1 MRILLVVHQFL
12 PDHYGGTEQLT
23 SHTGLELLARGHEVH
38 VLTAGAGLGSESSAG
53 VPSKDYD
60 YQGLKVH
67 AVGAVRRRTR
77 LERIRDEYAND
88 LMAGHVRGYVERLQ
102 PDAVHI
108 FNLFN
113 LSGSLLDVFEELDV
127 PVVFTPTSFWPINK
141 TMTLTKPG
149 GELCDGPDELSAN
162 CLECWGAEKYV
173 KPETLPEI
181 ADKREFYR
189 ALARRTLSE
198 PRNEELKPVRL
209 MLERNRYLQERFNRT
224 VDAILSPNE
233 FMSRKLT
240 AHGIDPGLVR
250 LSPYGMNTSGFETAR
265 TPRPESGE
273 IRVGFIGS
281 INQLKGLHV
290 LIEAFKR
297 LPRESGATLRVC
309 GGLNGWPDYAYEV
322 YELAG
327 GDPRIN
333 FAGSFPN
340 EEMVAE
346 LGKIDVLAVP
356 SVWHENTPLVVY
368 SAFAAGI
375 PVVASGTEGLSA
387 IVRHGV
393 NGLLFE
399 PGDAGDLA
407 AQLLRLTE
415 EPDLLEKLG
424 SRASKPRDVKD
435 SVDEML
441 GLYGRLLE
449 KKRRERLAGPVK

>member
-1 MRILLVVHQFL
+1 M
-12 PDHYGGTEQLT
+12 T
-23 SHTGLELLARGHEVH
+23 SHTGLELLNRGHEVH
-38 VLTAGAGLGSESSAG
+38 VLTAGAGLGGESSAR

-67 AVGAVRRRTR
+67 AVGAVRPRTR
-77 LERIRDEYAND
+77 LERIRDEYANEP
-88 LMAGHVRGYVERLQ
+88 MAAHVRGYVERVK

-113 LSGSLLDVFEELDV
+113 LSGSLLDVFEDLAV

-173 KPETLPEI
+173 KPETLPRI
-181 ADKREFYR
+181 SDKREFYR

-198 PRNEELKPVRL
+198 PQNAELRPVRL

-240 AHGIDPGLVR
+240 DHSIDPGLIR

-273 IRVGFIGS
+273 LRVGFIGS
-281 INQLKGLHV
+281 INRLKGLHV
-290 LIEAFKR
+290 LIEAFKL
-297 LPRESGATLRVC
+297 LPRERGATLRVC
-309 GGLNGWPDYAYEV
+309 GGLDGWPDYAREV
-322 YELAG
+322 YEMAG

-333 FAGSFPN
+333 FVGSFPN
-340 EEMVAE
+340 EEMAAE
-346 LGKIDVLAVP
+346 LGKIDVLTVP

-387 IVRHGV
+387 IVHHGV

-399 PGDAGDLA
+399 PGNAGDLT
-407 AQLLRLTE
+407 AQLRRLLE
-415 EPDLLEKLG
+415 EPELLEKLG
-424 SRASKPRDVKD
+424 SRASTTRSVED

-441 GLYGRLLE
+441 DIYGRISSE
-449 KKRRERLAGPVK
+449 KKRERVSGPS

>member
-1 MRILLVVHQFL
+1 LRILLVVHQFL

-53 VPSKDYD
+53 VPSREYD

-102 PDAVHI
+102 PEAIHI

-141 TMTLTKPG
+141 TMLLIKPS

-173 KPETLPEI
+173 KPKMLPQI
-181 ADKREFYR
+181 SDKREFYR

-198 PRNEELKPVRL
+198 PQNTELRPIRL
-209 MLERNRYLQERFNRT
+209 MLERNRYLQERFNRS

-240 AHGIDPGLVR
+240 THGIDPDLVR

-265 TPRPESGE
+265 TLRPESGE
-273 IRVGFIGS
+273 LRVGFIGS
-281 INQLKGLHV
+281 INRPKGLHV
-290 LIEAFKR
+290 LIEAFKQ
-297 LPRESGATLRVC
+297 LPQESGVTLRVC
-309 GGLNGWPDYAYEV
+309 GGLNGWPDYACEV
-322 YELAG
+322 YEMAG

-346 LGKIDVLAVP
+346 LGKIDALVVP

-387 IVRHGV
+387 IVHHGV

-399 PGDAGDLA
+399 PGNAGDLA
-407 AQLLRLTE
+407 AQLRRLLE
-415 EPDLLEKLG
+415 EPELLEKLG
-424 SRASKPRDVKD
+424 SRASTTRSVED

-441 GLYGRLLE
+441 DIYGRISSE
-449 KKRRERLAGPVK
+449 KKRERVGGPS